1 MLSSWRTRVV
11 LQWGMENAGRVGS
24 YPLSC
29 EVGVIHFRP
38 TTGRRKRR
46 VVDMDGLDL
55 VFMRNG
61 VVYKNLA
68 LPSLQ
73 IKDCRS

>member
-24 YPLSC
+24 YYPYYPLSC
-29 EVGVIHFRP
+29 EVGRVIHFRP

-55 VFMRNG
+55 VFTRNG
-61 VVYKNLA
+61 AVYKN
-68 LPSLQ
+68 
-73 IKDCRS
+73 